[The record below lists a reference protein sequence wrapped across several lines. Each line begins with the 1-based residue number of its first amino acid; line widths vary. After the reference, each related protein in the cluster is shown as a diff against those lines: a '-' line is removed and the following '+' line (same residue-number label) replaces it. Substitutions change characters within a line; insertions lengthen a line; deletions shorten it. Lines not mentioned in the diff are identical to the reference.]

1 MLYGYPP
8 GHFEIRDDS
17 CSVPDLDV
25 RLKERVSMVQLL
37 KLHLNRA
44 QRQMKSY
51 ADKNDSFREFRIVDL
66 VYLKLQPYVQSLV
79 SRRANHKLSFIYFGP
94 FQILDKV
101 GKVVYC
107 LQLPPDSSIHPVFH
121 VS

>member
-101 GKVVYC
+101 GKIAYC

>member
-51 ADKNDSFREFRIVDL
+51 ADKNNSFREFRIVDL

>member
-101 GKVVYC
+101 SKVVYC

>member
-1 MLYGYPP
+1 
-8 GHFEIRDDS
+8 
-17 CSVPDLDV
+17 
-25 RLKERVSMVQLL
+25 MVQLL

-51 ADKNDSFREFRIVDL
+51 ADKNNSFREFRIVDL

>member
-79 SRRANHKLSFIYFGP
+79 SRRTNHKLSFIYFGP
-94 FQILDKV
+94 F
-101 GKVVYC
+101 
-107 LQLPPDSSIHPVFH
+107 
-121 VS
+121 

>member
-51 ADKNDSFREFRIVDL
+51 VDKNNSFREFRIVDL